1 MDSFTF
7 ADPQFTAFAQANF
20 PNTVGTHLLSTYL
33 PANLSGI
40 SVSQT
45 AQDIFGAGATGCAT
59 AATSN
64 IPCALPMIDS
74 GSFGATQIRNG
85 TQYFARIDAV
95 FKSDRVYASMFRTL
109 LTSGAASAMPQF
121 SALNPTWQ
129 IAGQLNWTQHS
140 LPRR

>member
-1 MDSFTF
+1 MVRRAGIRGIPTE
-7 ADPQFTAFAQANF
+7 
-20 PNTVGTHLLSTYL
+20 VGVQQMNQEH
-33 PANLSGI
+33 GI
-40 SVSQT
+40 NQLKRRDFLKAGLV
-45 AQDIFGAGATGCAT
+45 FGAGAAGCAT

-85 TQYFARIDAV
+85 TQYFARIDAP
-95 FKSDRVYASMFRTL
+95 FKSDRIYASLFRTL

-129 IAGQLNWTQHS
+129 VAGQLN
-140 LPRR
+140 